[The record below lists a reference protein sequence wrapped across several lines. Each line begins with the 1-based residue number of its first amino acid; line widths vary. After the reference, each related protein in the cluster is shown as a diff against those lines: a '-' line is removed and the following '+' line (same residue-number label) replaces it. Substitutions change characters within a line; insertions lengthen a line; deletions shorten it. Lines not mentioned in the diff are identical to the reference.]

1 MITEY
6 VFGNGED
13 AIKVVI
19 VRSKRKSLGLEV
31 NMYGEVK
38 ARVPNSISDRALCRF
53 LQEHE
58 GWIQRKV
65 AIVRESTLA
74 HEQIILRPKEL
85 PLKMRKEF
93 RDRLCIRVERY
104 AESMGVTYGH
114 ITLRFQKSR
123 WGSCSSEGNLS
134 FNYAMALIPEEL
146 ADYVV
151 VHELAHRKHM
161 NHSAAFWAEVK
172 RHLPGYEEYRKMLRR
187 YRIDVS

>member
-6 VFGNGED
+6 MLGDGED
-13 AIKVVI
+13 AIKVAI

-31 NMYGEVK
+31 NIYGEVK
-38 ARVPNSISDRALCRF
+38 ARVPNRISDRTICVF
-53 LQEHE
+53 LEENE
-58 GWIQRKV
+58 GWIRRKT
-65 AIVRESTLA
+65 AIVQEGSPDQT
-74 HEQIILRPKEL
+74 QIILRPKEL
-85 PLKMRKEF
+85 PLKMRREF
-93 RDRLCIRVERY
+93 REKLCGKVERY
-104 AESMGVTYGH
+104 AQSMGVTYGR

-146 ADYVV
+146 VDYVV

-161 NHSAAFWAEVK
+161 NHSAAFWAEVE
-172 RHLPGYEEYRKMLRR
+172 RHLSGYKDFRQKLRR